1 MKYYSKIED
10 FDILFG
16 LSKRVNSVEVNYFLD
31 GNIINFNYKYKNFDY
46 FSQFSSIFQKIKN
59 DIKNNSYDSYN
70 FIFPN
75 FNNSERKYLENLI
88 SSQIKLSQTSL
99 KGINTNPNLN
109 QRNIDKTEE
118 EFNLNFYILFEES
131 ISYLTN
137 SCQDKELNNNNF
149 LN

>member
-70 FIFPN
+70 FIFLN
-75 FNNSERKYLENLI
+75 FNNSERKYL
-88 SSQIKLSQTSL
+88 
-99 KGINTNPNLN
+99 
-109 QRNIDKTEE
+109 
-118 EFNLNFYILFEES
+118 
-131 ISYLTN
+131 
-137 SCQDKELNNNNF
+137 
-149 LN
+149 